1 MLEPARR
8 ALPWLA
14 CAVLLCGC
22 AVARTA
28 PAAVPD
34 APRPRGDALTRIEA
48 DYVGQTARTLY
59 RGATVE
65 RAARFVKVPAGAH
78 GACVRSPAG
87 AVTGGDYTLI
97 VLQRRVTDDYIPQA
111 ADDALILR
119 SASEVAA
126 CRARAAEAGFWLP
139 AR

>member
-1 MLEPARR
+1 MHKPVQLG
-8 ALPWLA
+8 LLGLA

-22 AVARTA
+22 AVARTVQ
-28 PAAVPD
+28 PVMAAAERTGEVLS
-34 APRPRGDALTRIEA
+34 RVEA
-48 DYVGQTARTLY
+48 DYVVQTARTLY

-65 RAARFVKVPAGAH
+65 RASRFVAGPAGAH

>member
-1 MLEPARR
+1 MHKPVQLG
-8 ALPWLA
+8 LLGLA
-14 CAVLLCGC
+14 SAVLLCGC

-28 PAAVPD
+28 PPAMAA
-34 APRPRGDALTRIEA
+34 ALQPNGEALSRVEA
-48 DYVGQTARTLY
+48 DYVAQTARTLY

-65 RAARFVKVPAGAH
+65 RAARFVSGPAGAH

-87 AVTGGDYTLI
+87 SVTGGDYTLI
-97 VLQRRVTDDYIPQA
+97 VLQRRVTDDYISQA